1 MSHPKLFTHRL
12 IVQIEQHHDDEFQTR
27 MQAVKHKI
35 S

>member
-1 MSHPKLFTHRL
+1 MYHLKLLTHGL